1 MERFRKF
8 SVVSG
13 RFCVFSFT
21 ILQVHSA
28 SCLHLESSQLPLD
41 YHSFFFLMMQKG
53 NNLLIPHGHFSFMCI
68 RTIILA
74 TWFCS
79 WSTGWDLLPLELQAQ
94 IHAPFCKLLSQIN
107 PSAYNLPSSTYFII
121 ATKKQEKNTWH
132 K

>member
-1 MERFRKF
+1 
-8 SVVSG
+8 
-13 RFCVFSFT
+13 
-21 ILQVHSA
+21 
-28 SCLHLESSQLPLD
+28 
-41 YHSFFFLMMQKG
+41 MMQKG